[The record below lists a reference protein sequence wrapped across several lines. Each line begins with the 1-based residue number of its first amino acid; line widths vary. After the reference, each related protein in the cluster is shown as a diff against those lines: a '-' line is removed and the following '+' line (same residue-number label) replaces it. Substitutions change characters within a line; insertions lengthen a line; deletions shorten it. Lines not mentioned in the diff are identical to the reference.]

1 VLVFQSSNQKS
12 ILEKMTMTIKI
23 RPGTSEDLFDAFVV
37 FRLALHRLNQNLG
50 LAFPEDKP
58 DPENFPAHFEIF
70 RTYTE
75 HLTQTA
81 DQFWVAE
88 EEGEIF
94 GLARSILRDDIR
106 QLSDF
111 FVHPDKQSQGV
122 GKRLLESAFPADGAN
137 NRVIIAT
144 PDVRAVTRYL
154 KTGVRIRF
162 TIYDWGRK
170 PEIVPFET
178 DLSIEPFSASPE
190 NLAILNSIDRIIL
203 GYTREVDHIW
213 LSKNRHGHF
222 YRRNGN
228 VVGYSYVSNRV
239 GPIAMLHNNDFHTA
253 LAHVESEMTKYID
266 DVFNEF
272 FVTIPMINT
281 AAVEYVLKRGC
292 QTTPFLEHF
301 MSDKPLGQYEN
312 YVFMDPPF
320 IT

>member
-1 VLVFQSSNQKS
+1 
-12 ILEKMTMTIKI
+12 MTIEI
-23 RPGTSEDLFDAFVV
+23 RPGTSEDLFSAFVV
-37 FRLALHRLNQNLG
+37 FRLALYRLNQSLE
-50 LAFPEDKP
+50 LAS
-58 DPENFPAHFEIF
+58 PENKPSPENLSAHFEIF

-75 HLTQTA
+75 HLFQTA

-88 EEGEIF
+88 DEGEIIGF
-94 GLARSILRDDIR
+94 SRSILRDGIR
-106 QLSDF
+106 QLSEL
-111 FVHPDKQSQGV
+111 FVNPDKQSQGV
-122 GKRLLESAFPADGAN
+122 GKRLLESAFPFEGAN
-137 NRVIIAT
+137 NRVIISS

-154 KTGVRIRF
+154 KSGVKIRF

-178 DLSIEPFSASPE
+178 DLSIEPFSGSPE
-190 NLAILNSIDRIIL
+190 NLAILNSIDRTIL

-213 LSKNRHGHF
+213 LSKIRHGYF

-228 VVGYSYVSNRV
+228 VVGYSYISNRV
-239 GPIAMLHNNDFHTA
+239 GPIAMLHNKDFHTA
-253 LAHVESEMTKYID
+253 LAHVESEMTKYVD

-292 QTTPFLEHF
+292 QTTPFMEHF
-301 MSDKPLGQYEN
+301 MSDKPLGKYEN
-312 YVFMDPPF
+312 YIFMDPPF

>member
-1 VLVFQSSNQKS
+1 MSV
-12 ILEKMTMTIKI
+12 TIEI
-23 RPGTSEDLFDAFVV
+23 RPGTSKDLFSAFVV
-37 FRLALHRLNQNLG
+37 FRLALYRLNQSLE
-50 LAFPEDKP
+50 LASPEDKP
-58 DPENFPAHFEIF
+58 SPESFSAHFEIF

-88 EEGEIF
+88 DEGEIIGF
-94 GLARSILRDDIR
+94 SRSILRDGIR
-106 QLSDF
+106 QLSEL

-122 GKRLLESAFPADGAN
+122 GKRLLESAFPSDSVN
-137 NRVIIAT
+137 NRVIIAS

-154 KTGVRIRF
+154 KSGVKIRF

-190 NLAILNSIDRIIL
+190 NLAILNSIDQTIL

-222 YRRNGN
+222 YRRNEN

-239 GPIAMLHNNDFHTA
+239 GPIAMLHNNDFHIA

-312 YVFMDPPF
+312 YIFMDPPF